1 MLSIMEK
8 KSILRKE
15 FQVGMRE
22 LKCNSSKFTFLYKEG
37 QAGLLG
43 TEPHLWSCLK

>member
-1 MLSIMEK
+1 MLSMMG
-8 KSILRKE
+8 KSILRNE
-15 FQVGMRE
+15 LQVGMRE